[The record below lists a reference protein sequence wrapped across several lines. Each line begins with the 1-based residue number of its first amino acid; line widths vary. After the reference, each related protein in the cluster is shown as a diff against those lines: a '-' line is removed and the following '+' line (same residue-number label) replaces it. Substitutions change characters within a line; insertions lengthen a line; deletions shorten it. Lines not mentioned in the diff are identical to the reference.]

1 MGSVPFLS
9 DFAPFKCSGDLSVTI
24 DGAIV
29 SCADASPTADGVG
42 RELLMDTVKIKE
54 SIIPLL
60 RQILDSG
67 NVKLESRNLGSF
79 LEENVAGY
87 TNPRPIFSTTYLDK
101 DIRVSRDQDG
111 KIFVYKKESDAT
123 EATDYSDTEADLGAL
138 KLLKGINDTFLKF
151 YI

>member
-1 MGSVPFLS
+1 MSDRAVCKSPEEAKQYDWFCDMHRAALAISNIGKVRQIITKDERMISEFEVRVGSVPFLS

-67 NVKLESRNLGSF
+67 NVKFHLLSF
-79 LEENVAGY
+79 
-87 TNPRPIFSTTYLDK
+87 TQFTT
-101 DIRVSRDQDG
+101 V
-111 KIFVYKKESDAT
+111 
-123 EATDYSDTEADLGAL
+123 
-138 KLLKGINDTFLKF
+138 
-151 YI
+151 